1 MTEDRLD
8 RLEAHI
14 AQQDQTIDDLSEAL
28 ALQQKDLDRLKARLM
43 ASDAR
48 LAELEAGLP
57 DVPGEK
63 PPHY

>member
-8 RLEAHI
+8 RLEGHI
-14 AQQDQTIDDLSEAL
+14 AQQDQVVDDLCEAL
-28 ALQQKDLDRLKARLM
+28 AVQQKDIDRLKARLM

-57 DVPGEK
+57 DAPAQK

>member
-8 RLEAHI
+8 RIESHI
-14 AQQDQTIDDLSEAL
+14 AEQDRVIEDLSEAL
-28 ALQQKDLDRLKARLM
+28 ALQQKDIDRLKSRLM

-48 LAELEAGLP
+48 IAELEAGLP
-57 DVPGEK
+57 GPANEK

>member
-14 AQQDQTIDDLSEAL
+14 AQQDQVIDDLSEAL
-28 ALQQKDLDRLKARLM
+28 AVQQKDIDRLKARLHS
-43 ASDAR
+43 SDDR
-48 LAELEAGLP
+48 IAELEAGLATA
-57 DVPGEK
+57 PGEK

>member
-8 RLEAHI
+8 RLEMHV
-14 AQQDQTIDDLSEAL
+14 AQQDQVIEDLSDAL
-28 ALQQKDLDRLKARLM
+28 ARQQKDLDRLKARLE

-48 LAELEAGLP
+48 IAELEAGQP
-57 DVPGEK
+57 EAPGEK

>member
-1 MTEDRLD
+1 MSEDRID
-8 RLEAHI
+8 RLEMHVAEQARVI
-14 AQQDQTIDDLSEAL
+14 EDLSEAL
-28 ALQQKDLDRLKARLM
+28 ALQQKDIERLKARLM

-57 DVPGEK
+57 QAPGEK